1 MIEWLNDWMIE
12 WLNTHREKEAV
23 YLLTFFFLSFSRAIT
38 RVPLYP
44 GFLFH
49 SSLPSI
55 SARIHSI
62 PTTSLPLREFF
73 SECCRRGSEWRQG
86 RRERAGRV
94 MWTMGHSELIHL
106 RFCRLPVK
114 LPSHLLVLRTWLTC
128 LEERIR
134 TYCLEFKWGLFTDW
148 LFVKTNKLF

>member
-1 MIEWLNDWMIE
+1 MIEWLNE
-12 WLNTHREKEAV
+12 WLNTHREKETV
-23 YLLTFFFLSFSRAIT
+23 YLLTFFFFLSFLRAIT

-128 LEERIR
+128 LEERIVNS
-134 TYCLEFKWGLFTDW
+134 CLVFNYMGFNSPV
-148 LFVKTNKLF
+148 F